1 MRYPQASTVKSV
13 LSVPALIA
21 GLLWTHAAPA
31 QTPVIDDAT
40 IERNNK
46 RFEAEAKIKTPCAMP
61 KASEGAQLVLLRI
74 DADALSTVTVGSQD
88 VATRTGEIVIE
99 AGREPLY
106 LIVTSLGGPT
116 IWRVSGAVERIE
128 RLVLGALRTG
138 PNRGVPGAMPL
149 AGATGVAADRV
160 SFLRHPHCL
169 AVYEPASTWVAIAP
183 SIVQHEIERR
193 PRRGGAFGAV
203 STISVPSLTI
213 RSASGGKPGR
223 MVVYDRKNSAMV
235 VEGDPSDQVILKGRN
250 DLAEELKLFTP
261 GGVIDVDAGRV
272 VASLPAES
280 YAVLPQQA
288 GLLQLMQSG
297 ALERNDDGDF
307 LIQRKIR
314 LPAEL
319 NGGHKLILPVGVPE
333 PDGEPAHAC
342 IFVEETRTAMKGSR
356 C

>member
-1 MRYPQASTVKSV
+1 VKSL

-31 QTPVIDDAT
+31 QAPVIDDAT
-40 IERNNK
+40 IERDNK
-46 RFEAEAKIKTPCAMP
+46 RFEAEAKIKAPCAMP
-61 KASEGAQLVLLRI
+61 KASEGAQLVLLRM

-88 VATRTGEIVIE
+88 VATRTGEIVVE

-106 LIVTSLGGPT
+106 LIVTSMGGPT

-128 RLVLGALRTG
+128 RLVLGGLRTG
-138 PNRGVPGAMPL
+138 PNRGVPGEMPL

-169 AVYEPASTWVAIAP
+169 AAYESRSTWVAIAP

-193 PRRGGAFGAV
+193 PRIGGSFGEV
-203 STISVPSLTI
+203 SRLSVPSLAR
-213 RSASGGKPGR
+213 RSARDGKPVP
-223 MVVYDRKNSAMV
+223 MIVYDRRNSALL
-235 VEGDPSDQVILKGRN
+235 VEGDPSNRILLKGRN
-250 DLAEELKLFTP
+250 DLDEELKLFTP

-297 ALERNDDGDF
+297 ALERNVDGDF